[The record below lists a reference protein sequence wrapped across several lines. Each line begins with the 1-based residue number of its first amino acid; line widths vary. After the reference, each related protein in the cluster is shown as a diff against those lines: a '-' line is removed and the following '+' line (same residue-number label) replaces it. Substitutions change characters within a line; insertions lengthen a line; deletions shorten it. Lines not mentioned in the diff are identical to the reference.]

1 MAGTRHRS
9 NQELIG
15 QCVANLGSAMFSGL
29 PATGAIA
36 RTATNIRAGARSPV
50 AGIMHAL
57 FLLLFVIFGIDL
69 MAYVPMA
76 ALAAILFLVAWGMSE
91 YERFRSEEH
100 TSELQSLMRISYA
113 VFCLQKKNNT

>member
-15 QCVANLGSAMFSGL
+15 QGVANLGSAMFSGL

-91 YERFRSEEH
+91 YERLDRKSTRLNSSH
-100 TSELQSLMRISYA
+100 
-113 VFCLQKKNNT
+113 

>member
-1 MAGTRHRS
+1 
-9 NQELIG
+9 
-15 QCVANLGSAMFSGL
+15 MFSGL

-91 YERFRSEEH
+91 YERFVVLLRVPNGD
-100 TSELQSLMRISYA
+100 RA
-113 VFCLQKKNNT
+113 VLLITFGQIGRAHV